1 MVRAQVGPLKFKNM
15 QKIKS
20 FFKSFI
26 SVMIVMLGV
35 YLTTFYL
42 KNDLSFTSVICGII
56 GFLILVPA
64 VNKWDETL
72 WGTNDGNEI

>member
-1 MVRAQVGPLKFKNM
+1 
-15 QKIKS
+15 
-20 FFKSFI
+20 
-26 SVMIVMLGV
+26 MIVMLGV

-72 WGTNDGNEI
+72 WGKNDGNEI